1 MYILQDGQS
10 QNHSPI
16 CQFSTMQLLR
26 LLLVVAAALP
36 VVAAVSG
43 DAPFVKVGEYPS
55 VGQLS
60 TGCTGTLIS
69 PGVFLTAQHCL
80 LNKPDSALIMEGL
93 HVQFPKQNPSEV
105 LGKSPLGPKIRV
117 TKIIRSR
124 DYFPFHQYKFMEELT
139 KLNNLFKRSELS
151 SEACECMEQWTYKG
165 TKYYG
170 CDARQPK
177 CVTKG
182 VCLGKPFKDCGK
194 GKKLSF
200 GSTILHLKA
209 ILRNIVRGEFMTIFR
224 GDIALLFLDQ
234 CVVDRAPVQL
244 DASKRNADD
253 LTCEIPTGVGYG
265 NINSAGVWGTK
276 LGGGTGDLGMNKV
289 ARTYEPRILSPE
301 TCSYGKTWILK
312 NYAMKKY
319 FSDPT
324 ARLYR
329 LKYFAMK
336 IIDTQ
341 YKYYTKKYAH
351 NVVGDDKPLI
361 CAAATTE
368 KLQML
373 NRGDSGGPLFLR
385 NVQVG
390 VVSSLGGE
398 GGIAGGVLG
407 YYTKVSHYVDW
418 ITEHIETDE
427 CDVQPK
433 RRSLRRSRRLKE
445 LPFYEAQRKYMFSK
459 HDGWKLSE
467 HLRKMDQC
475 PALEFDLRDERRLHT
490 WFRDADDELGHTE
503 NDSIGYRPPPPCSL
517 YHGCKRPPRNQFSMP
532 LPTHYDEDGENDSI
546 GYRPPPPCSR
556 SRCKH
561 LHTRPRNRFSMPLR
575 QHMRL

>member
-1 MYILQDGQS
+1 
-10 QNHSPI
+10 
-16 CQFSTMQLLR
+16 MQLLH
-26 LLLVVAAALP
+26 LLVVAAALP

-43 DAPFVKVGEYPS
+43 DAPFVNVGEYPS

-80 LNKPDSALIMEGL
+80 IKTNSVLIREGL
-93 HVQFPKQNPSEV
+93 HVQFPKQTSDV

-117 TKIIRSR
+117 TKIIRNP
-124 DYFPFHQYKFMEELT
+124 DYITFHKDNADEELT
-139 KLNNLFKRSELS
+139 KLKNLFKRAELS
-151 SEACECMEQWTYKG
+151 SEACECMEEWWYG
-165 TKYYG
+165 ETKYYG
-170 CDARQPK
+170 CDDRSPK

-182 VCLGKPFKDCGK
+182 VCLGKPYKNCGK

-200 GSTILHLKA
+200 RSTILQLKA
-209 ILRNIVRGEFMTIFR
+209 ILLNIVRGESLAIFR

-244 DASKRNADD
+244 VESKRNADD

-265 NINSAGVWGTK
+265 NINSGGVWGTK
-276 LGGGTGDLGMNKV
+276 PGGGTGDLGMNKV

-301 TCSYGKTWILK
+301 TCSYGTTWILK
-312 NYAMKKY
+312 NGVMKKY

-324 ARLYR
+324 SRSYR
-329 LKYFAMK
+329 FKYFAMK
-336 IIDTQ
+336 ILKQ
-341 YKYYTKKYAH
+341 TKTKNGH
-351 NVVGDDKPLI
+351 NLVGDDKPLI
-361 CAAATTE
+361 CVASTTE

-390 VVSSLGGE
+390 IASSLGGQF
-398 GGIAGGVLG
+398 GIAAGVLG
-407 YYTKVSHYVDW
+407 YYTKVSHYIDW
-418 ITEHIETDE
+418 IAEHIETDE

-445 LPFYEAQRKYMFSK
+445 KLPFYNEAQRTLLFSK

-475 PALEFDLRDERRLHT
+475 PALEFDLQDERRLLWYT
-490 WFRDADDELGHTE
+490 A
-503 NDSIGYRPPPPCSL
+503 PV
-517 YHGCKRPPRNQFSMP
+517 PRGVSPYQ
-532 LPTHYDEDGENDSI
+532 
-546 GYRPPPPCSR
+546 
-556 SRCKH
+556 
-561 LHTRPRNRFSMPLR
+561 
-575 QHMRL
+575 Q